1 MVRKRDGSPEKFD
14 RDKVA
19 SGIRKACAK
28 RPVPGPVI
36 EELVQDIE
44 DMVME
49 SPEQEA
55 PSRAIGQMITDR
67 LMDVDEVAYLR
78 WSSVYQ
84 DFRDAESFRRAVEDL
99 EKPEGMGTGE
109 RPTAL
114 AGA

>member
-84 DFRDAESFRRAVEDL
+84 DFRDAESFRRAVENL